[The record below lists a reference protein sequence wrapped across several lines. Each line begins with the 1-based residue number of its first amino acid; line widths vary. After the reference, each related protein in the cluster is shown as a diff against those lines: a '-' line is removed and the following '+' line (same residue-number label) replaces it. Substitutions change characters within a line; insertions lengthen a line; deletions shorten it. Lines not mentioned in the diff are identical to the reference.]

1 MSKQK
6 KNQEKVELE
15 MKQREIEQRVKKNPF
30 FNLMDPIFDEY
41 AKVTEQVMEPVL
53 APICE
58 LGKELIAG
66 AQGLLRA
73 PLDEME
79 RAFNEYS
86 EDVKRDTKAALK
98 ATIEDPITELTKGLD
113 NMLINFIRIVCFLNK
128 THCRLRNLFEAF
140 DNLFQGIAEEFI
152 TLGQA
157 IEMGFNSVTELV
169 FYFGVFIG
177 SYIACVGNLIVNF
190 IPCLPFYI
198 ASIIGYI
205 LYLPIQITLWVCK
218 TFISWDLYSTEKRIW
233 KGLKTMND
241 TLFPILGFH
250 FMHFPKWVRQN
261 CYSCI
266 RLKTSVMK
274 EAKNETDNVFNK
286 KIPELFTRERKFD
299 KAFRHLEE
307 VFAFPEA
314 RAPEDV
320 E

>member
-1 MSKQK
+1 MPYKH
-6 KNQEKVELE
+6 
-15 MKQREIEQRVKKNPF
+15 
-30 FNLMDPIFDEY
+30 LMDPIFDEY
-41 AKVTEQVMEPVL
+41 AKVIEQTMEPVL
-53 APICE
+53 TPICE
-58 LGKELIAG
+58 MGNELLGG
-66 AQGLLRA
+66 VNGLLRA

-79 RAFNEYS
+79 RAFNRYS
-86 EDVKRDTKAALK
+86 EEVKRDTKAALK

-113 NMLINFIRIVCFLNK
+113 NMLIN
-128 THCRLRNLFEAF
+128 
-140 DNLFQGIAEEFI
+140 
-152 TLGQA
+152 
-157 IEMGFNSVTELV
+157 
-169 FYFGVFIG
+169 
-177 SYIACVGNLIVNF
+177 
-190 IPCLPFYI
+190 CLPFYL
-198 ASIIGYI
+198 ASIIGFI
-205 LYLPIQITLWVCK
+205 LYLPVQILLWVCK

-274 EAKNETDNVFNK
+274 EAKNETDNVFNE
-286 KIPELFTRERKFD
+286 KIPDMFTNRDRGKFD
-299 KAFRHLEE
+299 KAFRHFEE